1 MSIVFVRGGPEDSG
15 PIGLV
20 ARFILAVAED
30 EWDAAEDLLT
40 ENSRVGFDLDA
51 VAVTDAT
58 VSFEDVVVEFGDT
71 VVPTLIEDEDGMEEM
86 PYIIREEGGRQL
98 IDYDASITRQMGV
111 TMDDLGELL
120 EMDDPDGGEVGGED
134 EV

>member
-1 MSIVFVRGGPEDSG
+1 MSIKFVGGGPEDSG

-20 ARFILAVAED
+20 ARFILATAED
-30 EWDAAEDLLT
+30 EWDAAESLLT

-51 VAVTDAT
+51 VAVANAT

-86 PYIIREEGGRQL
+86 PYIIREENGRQL
-98 IDYDASITRQMGV
+98 IDYDASVTRQMGV
-111 TMDDLGELL
+111 SVVDLDDLLDSDA
-120 EMDDPDGGEVGGED
+120 DDAVAGDGDDKV
-134 EV
+134 